1 MASDS
6 AVGDSNAGPDGLP
19 PLRSHLYA
27 PGNNE
32 KLLGRVLEAGADAV
46 VLDLEDAVP
55 PAEKERA
62 RDLVAE
68 IVASRASQPAPAVF
82 VRVNHP
88 STGLTAA
95 EVAAVVRP
103 GLAGIRVPKTE
114 SAGEVRQ
121 LAAWIT
127 AAERQAGLPAGSVA
141 LIPIIE
147 SAKGAWRAEEIAA
160 ADPRVLALAF
170 GAADFVRD
178 LELRPGVEGTETLHA
193 RSRLVLASRV
203 AGVRPPIDSVLTRLD
218 DDEALRA
225 EATQARALG
234 YFGKSA
240 IHPRQLPAIHEA
252 FTPTAAEVA
261 HARSIVA
268 AEEEA
273 ERAGSGATTVDS
285 ASGAAARGAGREFV
299 DVAVVRRA
307 QQTLALAERL
317 GVG

>member
-1 MASDS
+1 VAQEL
-6 AVGDSNAGPDGLP
+6 PDGSVELR

-32 KLLGRVLEAGADAV
+32 RLLERVMGAGADAV

-55 PAEKERA
+55 LPEKERA
-62 RDLVAE
+62 RALVAE
-68 IVASRASQPAPAVF
+68 AVRARRAEPEPLVF

-95 EVAAVVRP
+95 EIAAVVGP
-103 GLAGIRVPKTE
+103 GLAGIRLPKTE
-114 SAGEVRQ
+114 GSGEVRQ
-121 LAAWIT
+121 VASWVA
-127 AAERQAGLPAGSVA
+127 AAEREAGLPGGSVT

-160 ADPRVLALAF
+160 ADGRVLALAY

-178 LELRPGVEGTETLHA
+178 LNLRPGVGGTETLYA

-218 DDEALRA
+218 DEEALRR
-225 EATQARALG
+225 EAQQARALG

-252 FTPTAAEVA
+252 FTPTEDEVA
-261 HARSIVA
+261 HARAVVA
-268 AEEEA
+268 AQEQA
-273 ERAGSGATTVDS
+273 ERSGSGATTT
-285 ASGAAARGAGREFV
+285 GAEAGAGREFV

-307 QQTLALAERL
+307 EETLALAERL

>member
-1 MASDS
+1 VVTHPASDGRPGGS
-6 AVGDSNAGPDGLP
+6 TALP

-27 PGNNE
+27 PGNSE
-32 KLLGRVLEAGADAV
+32 KLLGRVLDAGADAV

-55 PAEKERA
+55 PPEKERA
-62 RDLVAE
+62 RDLVAATVE
-68 IVASRASQPAPAVF
+68 ARASEPAPAVF
-82 VRVNHP
+82 VRVNHL
-88 STGLTAA
+88 STGLAAA
-95 EVAAVVRP
+95 ELAAVVRP
-103 GLAGIRVPKTE
+103 GLAGIRAPKTE

-121 LAAWIT
+121 LCTWIA
-127 AAERQAGLPAGSVA
+127 AAEREAGLAPGSVA

-178 LELRPGVEGTETLHA
+178 LELRPGADGAETLHA

-218 DDEALRA
+218 DEEALRL

-252 FTPTAAEVA
+252 FTPTEAEVA
-261 HARSIVA
+261 HARAIVA

-273 ERAGSGATTVDS
+273 ERSGSGATTTDTV
-285 ASGAAARGAGREFV
+285 GGVGREFV

>member
-1 MASDS
+1 MGSD
-6 AVGDSNAGPDGLP
+6 AEIMTAELGGLP

-32 KLLGRVLEAGADAV
+32 KLLGRVFEAGADAV

-55 PAEKERA
+55 LAEKERA
-62 RDLVAE
+62 RELVAA
-68 IVASRASQPAPAVF
+68 VVMTRAGERSPTVF

-95 EVAAVVRP
+95 EIAAVVRP
-103 GLAGIRVPKTE
+103 GLTGIRVPKAE
-114 SAGEVRQ
+114 EPNDVRQ
-121 LAAWIT
+121 IAVWIT
-127 AAERQAGLPAGSVA
+127 AAERAAGLPAGSVA

-147 SAKGAWRAEEIAA
+147 SAKGVWYAEEIAA

-178 LELRPGVEGTETLHA
+178 LELRPSIEGTETLYA

-203 AGVRPPIDSVLTRLD
+203 ARVRAPIDSVLTRLD
-218 DDEALRA
+218 DEDSLHA
-225 EATQARALG
+225 EAMQARALG

-240 IHPRQLPAIHEA
+240 IHPKQLPAIHDA
-252 FTPTAAEVA
+252 FTPTEGEIV
-261 HARSIVA
+261 HARAIVA
-268 AEEEA
+268 AEGEA
-273 ERAGSGATTVDS
+273 ELTGLGATTTE
-285 ASGAAARGAGREFV
+285 GTEGPGREFV
-299 DVAVVRRA
+299 DIAVVRRA

-317 GVG
+317 GIG